1 MTHNKFTPSEQVPLN
16 NGIKLYVTI
25 QGILVGLG
33 GMIHGI
39 AETLQGN
46 HPTEGLWLVSIGAF
60 TLIPNYLAT
69 GITAIIVG
77 LCILVWTIGAIQIKH
92 GPTVFLILSITLFLV
107 GGGVAQVVFFLIAWS
122 VSTQIHQPLTSW
134 RRILSEPVRKQ
145 LAKMWWL
152 NFAAGYLFLSIGI
165 FIWLVLTP
173 PGAEYKD
180 PVMQY
185 TCWASLLIGLVFQ
198 LLTIVSGFAR
208 DVQKLVEEAS

>member
-92 GPTVFLILSITLFLV
+92 GPTVFLILSITLFMV
-107 GGGVAQVVFFLIAWS
+107 GGGVAQIVFFLIAWG
-122 VSTQIHQPLTSW
+122 VSTQIHQPLTWW
-134 RRILSEPVRKQ
+134 RRTSEPFRQQ
-145 LAKMWWL
+145 LARMWWL
-152 NFAAGYLFLSIGI
+152 NFTVGYLFLFVGI
-165 FIWLVLTP
+165 AIWLFLTP
-173 PGAEYKD
+173 PGAAYKD

-185 TCWASLLIGLVFQ
+185 ICWASLLVGLVFQ
-198 LLTIVSGFAR
+198 FLTIVSGFAR
-208 DVQKLVEEAS
+208 DIQKQVEGAG